1 MKLALF
7 ASGNGSN
14 VQAIIDAI
22 AFGKLQAEIS
32 CLVTDK
38 PQAYVLERVKH
49 LNIPVL
55 IAPLKDFENRDEWEL
70 AIRDFVQSFQVDYL
84 VLAGFMR
91 ILGPILLNAY
101 PNRILNIHPSYLPNF
116 PGAHGIR
123 DAYQAGVSE
132 TGVTVF
138 IVDEGIDT
146 GQILEQVKIKIDP
159 QWTLEELEKKI
170 HQVEHQLYPKV
181 LQQISKKDRSLK

>member
-22 AFGKLQAEIS
+22 ALGKLQAEIS